1 MKLTELIREKIHI
14 DKQFN
19 VNPENEP
26 TGDENPAIP
35 PDYISHTEKDDTGK
49 EWTVLQ
55 NSPDIR
61 KYALEIGRMKKELR
75 YYLNLPDNQASK
87 EVKQQIASIMASL
100 SNAEGKLR
108 YFYKIMLAKDKY
120 GK

>member
-1 MKLTELIREKIHI
+1 MKLTKLIQEKIHI

-19 VNPENEP
+19 VNPKNEP
-26 TGDENPAIP
+26 TGDNDPSLP
-35 PDYISHTEKDDTGK
+35 PDYVLSREKDDQGR
-49 EWTVLQ
+49 EWTVV
-55 NSPDIR
+55 NNAPPAK

-75 YYLNLPDNQASK
+75 YYLNLPDDQVNK
-87 EVKQQIASIMASL
+87 EIKQQVASILASL

-108 YFYKIMLAKDKY
+108 YFQQIMLAKQKY